1 MDSRRV
7 VIDTSVYIKHIRAT
21 KKEKTVLYNM
31 PNDVVTVTTSI
42 SIYELLMGAT
52 TTNKLQDFEALVKDV
67 AVLSFN
73 EQAARKA
80 AEIYHQLRLNN
91 KMIEFRDIFIAAIC
105 IVNDLELATLNKKH
119 FERIDGLKLL
129 LP

>member
-1 MDSRRV
+1 MDNRRV
-7 VIDTSVYIKHIRAT
+7 VIDTSIYIKYIRAT
-21 KKEKTVLYNM
+21 KKVKTVLFNL

-42 SIYELLMGAT
+42 CIYELLMGA
-52 TTNKLQDFEALVKDV
+52 KAKEKVADFEELVTGVDV
-67 AVLSFN
+67 LPFDDL
-73 EQAARKA
+73 AARKA
-80 AEIYHQLRLNN
+80 AEIYHKLRLSN